1 MEKNSYHQA
10 GYPLLPSELLTD
22 HNHIQSLQASD
33 NHQLPTEFPYDFA
46 SFTCPPHDNQ
56 EDDFFTGLTRQF
68 ALSTLLDSNK
78 LQYPAVTASQAEK
91 KWRLSS
97 SPQSVLAPVFSNGSP
112 TGPLHGPS
120 SPTGPFSSTDHS
132 WDLIREAATQVD
144 TWSQFKNQQVLRT
157 HRAPLCSAN
166 SFTPHR
172 SSSSHQCYFVDN
184 HLKSDWESIWAWT
197 EACQKGGDGNVG
209 CRRPNARCVN
219 PHGLFNV
226 NGVGVDSSLF
236 FSGRRKNSLGNEC
249 GAFKRKCAGTGV
261 FLPRRG
267 PDLVQSRPKSGR
279 SAAEAMNI
287 KYGARFAEDVLAA
300 DVIAMRRNAVLA
312 QQWRNEVKM
321 MMAAARENGT
331 HFPNEWSY

>member
-22 HNHIQSLQASD
+22 HNHNQSLQASD

-78 LQYPAVTASQAEK
+78 LQYPAVTASQAGK

-97 SPQSVLAPVFSNGSP
+97 SPQSVLGPVFSNGSP

-120 SPTGPFSSTDHS
+120 SPTGPFSSTDYS
-132 WDLIREAATQVD
+132 WDLIHEAAGQVN
-144 TWSQFKNQQVLRT
+144 THSQLKNQQALRT
-157 HRAPLCSAN
+157 QSALLRTAN
-166 SFTPHR
+166 SFPPHR

-184 HLKSDWESIWAWT
+184 HLKSHCDSIWEWT

-209 CRRPNARCVN
+209 CRRPNARSVN

-236 FSGRRKNSLGNEC
+236 FPGRRKNSLGNEC

-267 PDLVQSRPKSGR
+267 PDPVQSRPKFGN

-321 MMAAARENGT
+321 MMAAASCKGKWDTLPE
-331 HFPNEWSY
+331 